1 MKKTLFPTPT
11 DAEAAFYRAFET
23 ADLEA
28 MMVVWNKADNVECIH
43 PMGERLHGI
52 EAIKKG
58 WQAIFLNTPEVK
70 FSISGQFYIKEK
82 NLAVHVVNENILVAD
97 AHEQPSLMVATN
109 IYENTADGWR
119 MVLHHAS
126 PAPRSAQTNP
136 GQASSVV
143 H

>member
-1 MKKTLFPTPT
+1 MKKQLFSTPT
-11 DAEAAFYRAFET
+11 EAEAAFYRAFEN
-23 ADLEA
+23 ADLDA
-28 MMVVWNKADNVECIH
+28 MMVIWNEADNIECIH
-43 PMGERLHGI
+43 PMGERLRGF

-70 FSISGQFYIKEK
+70 FSISAQFYITEN
-82 NLAVHVVNENILVAD
+82 NLAVHVVNENILVANE
-97 AHEQPSLMVATN
+97 HEQPSLMVATN
-109 IYENTADGWR
+109 IYENTARGWR

-136 GQASSVV
+136 GQTSSVV